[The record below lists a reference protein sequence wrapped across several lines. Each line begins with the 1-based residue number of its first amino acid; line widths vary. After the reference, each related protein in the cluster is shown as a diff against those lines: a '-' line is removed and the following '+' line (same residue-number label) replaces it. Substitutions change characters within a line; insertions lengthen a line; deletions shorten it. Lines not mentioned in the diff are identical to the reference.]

1 MFLLH
6 LQYPPLFNGLFMLKW
21 IYWQTKEALSIHL
34 IQVFFP
40 HPFKLLQ
47 VPLQV
52 HLPEQDFDFIEV
64 FRCADAVEF
73 LVFALQGPKEQG
85 GQSGIF
91 LNSEKRY
98 CQMPS
103 KEIWKMQNPVSQIE
117 KGVSIDHRARPG
129 HIRPTA

>member
-1 MFLLH
+1 
-6 LQYPPLFNGLFMLKW
+6 MLKW

-40 HPFKLLQ
+40 HPFNLLQ

-52 HLPEQDFDFIEV
+52 HLPEEGFGFIEV

-103 KEIWKMQNPVSQIE
+103 KEIWIIFAQRREPERLRCKTNCFNNHFLYMSP
-117 KGVSIDHRARPG
+117 R
-129 HIRPTA
+129 